1 MTKESK
7 NQGTNFNELDFLKL
21 NETLANPEFA
31 NWYYNQI
38 LNGTDAN
45 LEILGFVDIVKN
57 YTEGKYDK

>member
-1 MTKESK
+1 MTEESK
-7 NQGTNFNELDFLKL
+7 NQGTNFSELDFLKL

-38 LNGTDAN
+38 LSGTDAN

>member
-1 MTKESK
+1 MTEESK
-7 NQGTNFNELDFLKL
+7 NQDTNFNELDFLKL

-38 LNGTDAN
+38 LSGTDAN

>member
-1 MTKESK
+1 MTEKKEEQ
-7 NQGTNFNELDFLKL
+7 NLGELDFLKL

-38 LNGTDAN
+38 LNGTDAD

-57 YTEGKYDK
+57 FSEGKYNN

>member
-1 MTKESK
+1 MTEENK
-7 NQGTNFNELDFLKL
+7 NQDLNELDFLKL

-31 NWYYNQI
+31 NWYYNQV

-57 YTEGKYDK
+57 YSKGKYE